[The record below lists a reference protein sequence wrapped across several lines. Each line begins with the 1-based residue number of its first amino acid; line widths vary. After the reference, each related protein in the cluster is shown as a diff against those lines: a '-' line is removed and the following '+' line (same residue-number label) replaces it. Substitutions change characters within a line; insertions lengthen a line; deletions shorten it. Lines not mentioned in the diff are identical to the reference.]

1 MEDATILELI
11 LTLILGIILIYA
23 LIILPIRLKYKVVE
37 DNFKNQAKILEQQQ
51 IIMNNYQN
59 MNQQPYQQPYQQSYQ
74 QPYQTDIQER
84 K

>member
-1 MEDATILELI
+1 MLE
-11 LTLILGIILIYA
+11 ILGGLLASLIALSVFILIIYIA
-23 LIILPIRLKYKVVE
+23 IILPIQLKYKVVK
-37 DNFKNQAKILEQQQ
+37 DNNKNQVKILEQQQ

-59 MNQQPYQQPYQQSYQ
+59 MQQYQ

>member
-1 MEDATILELI
+1 MSE
-11 LTLILGIILIYA
+11 ILGGLLASLLALSVFILIIYIA
-23 LIILPIRLKYKVVE
+23 IILPIQLKYKVVK
-37 DNFKNQAKILEQQQ
+37 DNNKNQVKILEQQQ

-59 MNQQPYQQPYQQSYQ
+59 MQQYQ

>member
-1 MEDATILELI
+1 MLE
-11 LTLILGIILIYA
+11 ILGGLLASLLALSVFILIIYIA
-23 LIILPIRLKYKVVE
+23 IILPIQLKYKVVK
-37 DNFKNQAKILEQQQ
+37 DNNKNQVKILEQQQ

-59 MNQQPYQQPYQQSYQ
+59 MQQYQ